1 MILKRYIYIY
11 YNIFNI
17 YIEKKDFKNMKT
29 SFFFNFIL
37 TNNYLHENNEIL
49 TTNTI
54 ITKIKK

>member
-1 MILKRYIYIY
+1 
-11 YNIFNI
+11 
-17 YIEKKDFKNMKT
+17 MKT